1 MNQKPAITPNEVN
14 TWLRQGIAAAR
25 AGQQAQAREMLMQV
39 VEIDEENLL
48 AWLWLSGVVDSLE
61 DRVVVERCDSRPRRA
76 GALFAERALAGP

>member
-25 AGQQAQAREMLMQV
+25 AGQRAQAREMLMQV

-61 DRVVVERCDSRPRRA
+61 DRVVVERCDSRPRQDDN
-76 GALFAERALAGP
+76 FSQ